1 MASPKTLAELAAKE
15 DGDTVKL
22 TAGQYAGKTAY
33 VNHVGDRLVLE
44 EIGGDT
50 DTTAD
55 VTAETFPL
63 YFSPTGGRRRTR
75 TKRRVLRKKRTVKR
89 LPKRK

>member
-1 MASPKTLAELAAKE
+1 ME
-15 DGDTVKL
+15 DGDSVKL
-22 TAGQYAGKTAY
+22 TAGEYAGKTAY
-33 VNHVGDRLVLE
+33 VNHVENKVVLE

-50 DTTAD
+50 SVSAD

-63 YFSPTGGRRRTR
+63 YFSASGGRRRT
-75 TKRRVLRKKRTVKR
+75 KRRILRKKRTVKR